1 MVISLTVFDSIWIN
15 HDASHQDIQ
24 DQTSPPV
31 IMAMAMENPMMFPSK
46 PRFGIFQNATFDYRR
61 WNDTPRG
68 YGSIPINTIFSGMNI
83 HLPAI
88 LMFTRG
94 TRFWHTATL
103 TFKLRYWLMLRLGLG
118 SIAMVLILLSTWLP
132 AARHCQ
138 KRFLKLWQ
146 EKH

>member
-61 WNDTPRG
+61 
-68 YGSIPINTIFSGMNI
+68 
-83 HLPAI
+83 
-88 LMFTRG
+88 
-94 TRFWHTATL
+94 
-103 TFKLRYWLMLRLGLG
+103 
-118 SIAMVLILLSTWLP
+118 
-132 AARHCQ
+132 
-138 KRFLKLWQ
+138 
-146 EKH
+146 